1 VHELHCCTLFT
12 GSSQHHACVGSGLGG
27 VAGAAPYA
35 VVEMHFS
42 AQPSQAIYPLQR
54 AARAPW
60 V

>member
-1 VHELHCCTLFT
+1 MDFTVVCCLPVA
-12 GSSQHHACVGSGLGG
+12 SQHHACVGSGLGG